1 MRDTRTESRRALGL
15 GGFRPDRASLLTV
28 ACVVVGFAAAYLP
41 AFSGMPPAPRVTLQI
56 LVTATLL
63 WVTEAMP
70 PFAVGVLAMAAEIAL
85 LGRPG
90 GVFAREPGEWEM
102 FVRPWGSPVVWLFLG
117 GLVLASAATKTRLDQ
132 EVAAAVLRRVSR
144 GPRSLLFACMG
155 ITFVFSM
162 FVSNTA
168 STSMMMA
175 VIAPLLRGRP
185 ERDRFSRALCV
196 AIPLGASVGGMG
208 TPIGSPPNAVVIG
221 LLGAA
226 APTFATWMLLA
237 VPPAI
242 VLVLVCGWVLG
253 QSVRGCELRIDWSGM
268 RQDRASTDGVA
279 PWQRA
284 LVVAVFVLTV
294 GLWLTTGL
302 HGVPVAVVSFVP
314 LAVLTTARVIEPD
327 DIRQLPWDVL
337 LLLAG
342 GMSLGVAVQE
352 TGLAA
357 WLIDNLAPQSVS
369 PLALTLAL
377 GAVACLLSNVMSN
390 TAATNVL
397 APIAIAMVGGG
408 SVAPLVSL
416 ALCASLA
423 TALPAST
430 PPNAIAFASGRLQS
444 RDFLRTG
451 AIVAVVG
458 VPVAVLWCWTAV
470 GSLP

>member
-1 MRDTRTESRRALGL
+1 
-15 GGFRPDRASLLTV
+15 
-28 ACVVVGFAAAYLP
+28 
-41 AFSGMPPAPRVTLQI
+41 
-56 LVTATLL
+56 
-63 WVTEAMP
+63 
-70 PFAVGVLAMAAEIAL
+70 
-85 LGRPG
+85 
-90 GVFAREPGEWEM
+90 
-102 FVRPWGSPVVWLFLG
+102 GSPVVWLFLG

-132 EVAAAVLRRVSR
+132 ELAAAVLRRVSR

-175 VIAPLLRGRP
+175 VTAPLLRGRP
-185 ERDRFSRALCV
+185 ERDRFSRALCL

-221 LLGAA
+221 LLGSA
-226 APTFATWMLLA
+226 APPFATWMLLA
-237 VPPAI
+237 VPPAT
-242 VLVLVCGWVLG
+242 VLLLVCGWVLG
-253 QSVRGCELRIDWSGM
+253 HYVRRCELSIDWSGM
-268 RQDRASTDGVA
+268 GKNEASTNGVA

-314 LAVLTTARVIEPD
+314 LAVLTTARVVEPD

-352 TGLAA
+352 TGLAT
-357 WLIDNLAPQSVS
+357 WLVDNLAPQGAS
-369 PLALTLAL
+369 PRALALAL
-377 GAVACLLSNVMSN
+377 GAVTCLLSNVMSN

-397 APIAIAMVGGG
+397 APIALAMVGAG

-430 PPNAIAFASGRLQS
+430 PPNAIAFASGRLHS

-458 VPVAVLWCWTAV
+458 VPVTVLWCWTAV
-470 GSLP
+470 GSLL